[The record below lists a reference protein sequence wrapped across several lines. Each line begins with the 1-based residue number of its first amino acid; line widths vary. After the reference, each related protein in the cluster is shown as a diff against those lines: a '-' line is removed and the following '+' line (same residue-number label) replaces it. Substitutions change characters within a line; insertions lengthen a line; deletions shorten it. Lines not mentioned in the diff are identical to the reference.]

1 MDINKTDIILEF
13 RDELEKN
20 NFIDNLK
27 KRKELLEIFKNQI
40 RNLEEMRN
48 SINYIYEEF
57 MSMSGN
63 DIPK

>member
-1 MDINKTDIILEF
+1 MIKMKKKST
-13 RDELEKN
+13 N
-20 NFIDNLK
+20 NFDLK

-40 RNLEEMRN
+40 IDLEEMRN
-48 SINYIYEEF
+48 RINYIYEEF